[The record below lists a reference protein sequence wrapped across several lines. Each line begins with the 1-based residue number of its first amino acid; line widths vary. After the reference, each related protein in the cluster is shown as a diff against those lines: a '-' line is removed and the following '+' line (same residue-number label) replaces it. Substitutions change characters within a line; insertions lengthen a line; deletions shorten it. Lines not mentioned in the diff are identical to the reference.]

1 MKYFFLYI
9 FFLILS
15 FPLFYFVFKFGN
27 PDNIAHDFYHYYPLY
42 DDFDFIKS
50 PPPFNMRCIG
60 AFFIYLIHQTISYPD
75 TETVFQYNPFGFKES
90 VWFSAV
96 FFNYLILAATALL
109 IFLCYRS
116 SFHQN
121 NQKSTVYG
129 LMAALLFYFGYGIL
143 FFDLMPITEAF
154 SVFLFSLALYLLK
167 HRSKFIWLTLPFII
181 FQREFLLVLL
191 MIYVILEVKRF
202 KIRFTG
208 LFVIISIL
216 LLAFYVLLRNYY
228 FLNPYLDRKS
238 TRLNSSHIPLSRMP
252 SSA

>member
-1 MKYFFLYI
+1 MNLFFD
-9 FFLILS
+9 FQ
-15 FPLFYFVFKFGN
+15 FY
-27 PDNIAHDFYHYYPLY
+27 
-42 DDFDFIKS
+42 DFDFIKS
-50 PPPFNMRCIG
+50 PPPFNLRFIG
-60 AFFIYLIHQTISYPD
+60 ALFIFLIHQIIPYPD
-75 TETVFQYNPFGFKES
+75 TETFFQQNPYGFKES
-90 VWFSAV
+90 VWFSAI
-96 FFNYLILAATALL
+96 FFNYLILAATALIL
-109 IFLCYRS
+109 FLCYRS

-154 SVFLFSLALYLLK
+154 SVFLISLALYLLQ

-181 FQREFLLVLL
+181 FQREYLLVLL
-191 MIYVILEVKRF
+191 MIYVIMEIKRF

-228 FLNPYLDRKS
+228 FLNPYLQHQ
-238 TRLNSSHIPLSRMP
+238 THG
-252 SSA
+252 